1 MLISFCAVSIF
12 CFDQL
17 ACRLFPNPFDV
28 RSKLFILPQRINC
41 VQTCGK
47 LLVCIEGM
55 YLFMTRDA

>member
-1 MLISFCAVSIF
+1 MLIFSALSRFF
-12 CFDQL
+12 RFDQL

-41 VQTCGK
+41 IQTCGK
-47 LLVCIEGM
+47 LLVCKEGM